1 MRSLLTALLLAI
13 AFTPSHI
20 ATAQTAKAPT
30 RKPAVTA
37 KSSAT
42 VSAKSAAPAAAT
54 PAANTAPCNCPPA
67 TPPRLYT
74 PYIAKQQSTRVQTL
88 ADGTTITSVTQ
99 AQMWRDAT
107 GRTRTETTNTPSTGT
122 VSRFVTMY
130 DNAAR
135 VRYSWNV
142 GAPNSS
148 NIVTVYHY
156 PQPAQQ
162 AAAPATPASARRYFP
177 YKNESLPP
185 QTIAGIYVEG
195 YRYSRTIP
203 AGYEGNNRD
212 MTTVAEYWT
221 APDLGIQ
228 MRTVIDDPR
237 SGKTTTE
244 VTDLQQTAPDPTLFE
259 LPQSYT
265 VRDTRAFSG

>member
-13 AFTPSHI
+13 AFTPSQI

-37 KSSAT
+37 RSSAT
-42 VSAKSAAPAAAT
+42 VPAKSAAPAAAT

-107 GRTRTETTNTPSTGT
+107 GRTRTETTNTPSVGT
-122 VSRFVTMY
+122 ETRFVTVY
-130 DNAAR
+130 DPVVR
-135 VRYSWNV
+135 VRYTWSI

-148 NIVTVYHY
+148 NIVTVFHY

-212 MTTVAEYWT
+212 MTTVTEYWT

-237 SGKTTTE
+237 NGKTTTDI
-244 VTDLQQTAPDPTLFE
+244 TDLQQTAPDPVLFGP
-259 LPQSYT
+259 PQGYT
-265 VRDTRAFSG
+265 VRDTNPQ